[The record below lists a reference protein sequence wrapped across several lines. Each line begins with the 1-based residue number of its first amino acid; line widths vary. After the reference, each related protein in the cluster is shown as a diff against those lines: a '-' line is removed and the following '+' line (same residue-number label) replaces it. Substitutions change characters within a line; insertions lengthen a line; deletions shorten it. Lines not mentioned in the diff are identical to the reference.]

1 MGIRIGI
8 ADTMFARVDMKKYAI
23 GAIRELAPDAQIEL
37 VTVPGIKDLPVA
49 CKKLLE
55 EKHCD
60 IALALGMPGA
70 EPIDSQ
76 CAHEA
81 SLGIQQAML
90 MSNKHILEVFVHAFE
105 AKTDRGLLAIAKTR
119 SYKHAQNAVWML
131 SKPEELAKQAGKGI
145 RQGHPDAGEI
155 NG

>member
-1 MGIRIGI
+1 MRIGI

-23 GAIRELAPDAQIEL
+23 KAIRKEAPDAKIEL

-55 EKHCD
+55 EKKCD
-60 IALALGMPGA
+60 IALALGMPGR

-81 SLGIQQAML
+81 SIGIQHAQL
-90 MSNKHILEVFVHAFE
+90 LSNKHILEVFVHSFE
-105 AKTDRGLLAIAKTR
+105 AKTDSGLLRIAKNR
-119 SYKHAQNAVWML
+119 ARKHAQNAVWL
-131 SKPEELAKQAGKGI
+131 ISKPQELAKRAGKGV

-155 NG
+155 RE